1 MPLADPYTL
10 EQRFFPAFDLS
21 VPPIERHPQ
30 GTGLHDAFVNQR
42 LYLRSLP
49 LSFGRAPEAVP
60 RNFLASSVM
69 LNSSLWKAIDEQ
81 WGPTDGMVDGKHHQ
95 ARLFAFSFE
104 DRTVLCTTETGDR
117 GSSWFLVERV
127 LGPREPGTVGAIPLP
142 EDDEVLKAFWH
153 PFIVAFVHQV
163 KHHPA
168 VQGRWRRALDAVAQ
182 RETMLAAAIEPR
194 RARIGT

>member
-1 MPLADPYTL
+1 MPQPDVFDL

-21 VPPIERHPQ
+21 TPPIERHPQ
-30 GTGLHDAFVNQR
+30 GPGLHEAIVNNR
-42 LYLRSLP
+42 LYLRGLP
-49 LSFGRAPEAVP
+49 VGFGRAPEQVP
-60 RNFLASSVM
+60 GNFLASSVL

-95 ARLFAFSFE
+95 ARMYAFSFE
-104 DRTVLCTTETGDR
+104 DRTLVCTTETGDR
-117 GSSWFLVERV
+117 GSSWYLVERV
-127 LGPREPGTVGAIPLP
+127 LGPREKGIVGAVPLP
-142 EDDEVLKAFWH
+142 EEDPSLRTYWH

-182 RETMLAAAIEPR
+182 RDATLPVAEPR
-194 RARIGT
+194 RTRVGA

>member
-1 MPLADPYTL
+1 MTLADPATL

-21 VPPIERHPQ
+21 APPIERHPQ
-30 GTGLHDAFVNQR
+30 GAGLREAFANHR

-49 LSFGRAPEAVP
+49 ISFGRASEVVP

-81 WGPTDGMVDGKHHQ
+81 WGTSDGMVDGKYHQ

-104 DRTVLCTTETGDR
+104 DRTVLCTTETGGR

-127 LGPREPGTVGAIPLP
+127 LDPRTPGSVGAIPLP
-142 EDDEVLKAFWH
+142 EDDVILKDFWH

-194 RARIGT
+194 RARVGT